1 MNAERLLALYDQV
14 AEAPDAVNRL
24 RHFVL
29 DLAIRGKLIEQNPTD
44 EPASTLLTRIANAR
58 KLAPS
63 SGRKTKKKPAD
74 SSLTKL
80 SFQLP
85 DGWVSAQLDE
95 LVRVLNGRAYK
106 KAELL
111 NSGTPVLRVGN
122 LFTSKHWYYSNLKL
136 EKDKYCEAGDLIY
149 AWSASFGPF
158 IWHGPRVIY
167 HYHIWKLPL
176 FSEANLDKQF
186 LYFFLSQKTKEIKGA
201 GHGISMVH
209 MTKNKMEQLVVPL
222 PPLAEQRQIVAK
234 VNEVMALCDQLD
246 KARMVREK
254 AQDQIA
260 KASLARLSAFD
271 TDDATFR
278 SNSRF
283 AVNSLP
289 KLTARADQI
298 KHLRQTILDLAVR
311 GKLVKQNPDREPPID
326 LSPSIV
332 QGEGGNISLPVNWCR
347 PLLGEIL
354 AFQYGKGLKSNQR
367 KKDGPVP
374 VYGSNGILGYTTEPL
389 TKRSCVIVGRKGS
402 AGALNKCI
410 GPSWTTDVAYYV
422 EVPDFLDLHFLYI
435 SLSALNLDSLAKG
448 VKPGL
453 SRSDVYD
460 ERMSVPPLA
469 EQHRIVAKVDKLMS
483 LCGRLETNLSTFN
496 ASSNRLLES
505 ILHETLRNAA

>member
-1 MNAERLLALYDQV
+1 MNTDRLLALYDRV

-29 DLAIRGKLIEQNPTD
+29 DIAVRGKLVEQKPTD
-44 EPASTLLTRIANAR
+44 EPASRLLTRIAAAR
-58 KLAPS
+58 KLVPQ
-63 SGRKTKKKPAD
+63 SGRKRKKKPVD

-80 SFQLP
+80 AFQLP

-106 KAELL
+106 KVELL

-122 LFTSKHWYYSNLKL
+122 LFTQKHWYYSNLKL

-186 LYFFLSQKTKEIKGA
+186 LYFFLLQKTKEIKDA

-209 MTKNKMEQLVVPL
+209 MTKTKMEQIVVPL
-222 PPLAEQRQIVAK
+222 PPLAEQQRIVAK
-234 VNEVMALCDQLD
+234 VNEMMALCDQLD
-246 KARMVREK
+246 KARTAREK
-254 AQDQIA
+254 MRDQIA

-283 AVNSLP
+283 AINSLP

-298 KHLRQTILDLAVR
+298 KHLRQTILDLTVR
-311 GKLVKQNPDREPPID
+311 GKLMEQNPEDEPAAELLKRVALEKTRLRKAGKITKSRAIAPID
-326 LSPSIV
+326 PNDLPFR
-332 QGEGGNISLPVNWCR
+332 LPVGWQWTQIAHLGVSNPRNTAPDDHDASFVPMRAIAAEYGVSNEHEPRLWGEIKKGYTHFAEGDVGLAKITPCFENGKSTVFRNLTGGIGSGTTELHIVR
-347 PLLGEIL
+347 PLFVL
-354 AFQYGKGLKSNQR
+354 ADY
-367 KKDGPVP
+367 
-374 VYGSNGILGYTTEPL
+374 
-389 TKRSCVIVGRKGS
+389 IV
-402 AGALNKCI
+402 L
-410 GPSWTTDVAYYV
+410 
-422 EVPDFLDLHFLYI
+422 F
-435 SLSALNLDSLAKG
+435 
-448 VKPGL
+448 
-453 SRSDVYD
+453 
-460 ERMSVPPLA
+460 
-469 EQHRIVAKVDKLMS
+469 
-483 LCGRLETNLSTFN
+483 
-496 ASSNRLLES
+496 
-505 ILHETLRNAA
+505 